1 MNSAFSRPTMLL
13 DQQRCRRNID
23 RMVEKA
29 KCHSLH
35 LRPHFKTH
43 QSAEIG
49 NWFRNRGITK
59 ATVSSAGMAEYFYR
73 HGWDDITIAFPFN
86 MREWTIIQGLAHK
99 IRINLTLTCA
109 EAALPLLQ
117 TVDTRVGIFIKL
129 DVGTHRTGFLLDEAS
144 KGDLTE
150 IVKNLLEHPHL
161 EWRGFLFHTG
171 HTYSCR
177 GHDAIQEVHAKV
189 MNQVIPFVNDFRQFK
204 SDLIVSAGDTPSC
217 SVSEDWDGIDE
228 IRPGNFVFYDV
239 TQWRIGSCDLDDIA
253 IALACPVVA
262 KHPSRQS
269 VVVYGGGIHLSKDRI
284 DWDGKVIFGL
294 PVVLHETKWAIP
306 SLGSYVQ
313 SLSQEHGVIKMEPD
327 LFNRIA
333 IGDLV
338 GILPVH
344 SCMAADLMKSYV
356 LTDNEQRIE
365 MLAL

>member
-1 MNSAFSRPTMLL
+1 MTAFSRPTMLL
-13 DQQRCRRNID
+13 DQQRCERNID

-29 KCHSLH
+29 KRLGLH

-59 ATVSSAGMAEYFYR
+59 ATVSSVGMAEYFYQ

-86 MREWTIIQGLAHK
+86 VREWDIIRGLANR

-109 EAALPLLQ
+109 EAALPLMQ
-117 TVDTRVGIFIKL
+117 IVDAPVGIFLKL
-129 DVGTHRTGFLLDEAS
+129 DVGTQRTGFLLDGSGRREV
-144 KGDLTE
+144 GE
-150 IVKNLLEHPHL
+150 ITKSLLEHPYL
-161 EWRGFLFHTG
+161 EWQGFLFHTG

-177 GHDAIQEVHAKV
+177 GREPIEKVHAEV
-189 MNQVIPFVNDFRQFK
+189 MSQVISFVDGFRRFK
-204 SDLIVSAGDTPSC
+204 SNLIVSAGDTPSC
-217 SVSEDWDGIDE
+217 SVTENWDGIDE

-294 PVVLHETKWAIP
+294 PVVLNETKWSSP
-306 SLGSYVQ
+306 DLRSYVQ

-327 LFNRIA
+327 LFKQIT

-365 MLAL
+365 MLAI